1 MSTSG
6 RGCLN
11 ASNGKPSYLS
21 IESTDAIFSGST
33 TVDSV
38 QDTAHG
44 LSWEP
49 KTKWRSNGKIL
60 PIRLFGK
67 GHAFKV
73 PLPDTGT
80 VTVTTS
86 SPSTSTDVTVNYVD
100 DSNP

>member
-21 IESTDAIFSGST
+21 IESTTAIFSGST

-38 QDTAHG
+38 EDTVNG
-44 LSWEP
+44 ITWDP
-49 KTKWRSNGKIL
+49 KPKWRSNAKVL

-67 GHAFKV
+67 GHSFKI
-73 PLPDTGT
+73 PLPDSGT

-86 SPSTSTDVTVNYVD
+86 NPSTSTDVTVSYVD
-100 DSNP
+100 DSTP

>member
-6 RGCLN
+6 QGCVN

-21 IESTDAIFSGST
+21 VISTNAIFSGST
-33 TVDSV
+33 TVDKV
-38 QDTAHG
+38 EDTTNG
-44 LSWEP
+44 ISWDP
-49 KTKWRSNGKIL
+49 KPKWRSNAKIL

-67 GHAFKV
+67 GHRFKV

-86 SPSTSTDVTVNYVD
+86 NPSTSTDVVVNYVD